1 MKSSIRLVPTTGMS
15 QEDWL
20 RHRKQGIG
28 ASEVAVVL
36 GLSPYKASIQLFY
49 EKVGEDLGFSIE
61 NLSKFLGKEQEPFL
75 ATLWEYWDPKNPGHD
90 QMIANYRADR
100 KIRRCKRVNAYAHNP
115 AYPWLFVSLDREIN
129 QHVDHNGVLRGN
141 GTLELKTIGGYE
153 ADKWEAGF
161 PPGYVV
167 QVQTQIGVCE
177 YEYGESAIMKDNRD
191 YFVLPFESNKT
202 IFEAI
207 ITQTKVFWDK
217 VEEGRKIITQRYEA
231 DRNFNRAAVDEL
243 TAALQSLEPEPDGSD
258 AFNSYLKEKYKIA
271 LPGERQGT
279 PELLADAVA
288 HREAKE
294 RIKEIEETKQ
304 LFENKLKNF
313 LGQENADSI
322 DFGVN
327 GYVSWKANKNGV
339 RMFQNKTK

>member
-1 MKSSIRLVPTTGMS
+1 MKSTIRLVPTTTMS

-75 ATLWEYWDPKNPGHD
+75 ATLWEYWDPQNPGHD

-129 QHVDHNGVLRGN
+129 QYDGRGN
-141 GTLELKTIGGYE
+141 GALELKTIGGYE

-177 YEYGESAIMKDNRD
+177 YLFGESAVMKDNRD
-191 YFVLPFESNKT
+191 YFVLPFDQNTT

-207 ITQTKVFWDK
+207 VTQTKIFWDK

-258 AFNSYLKEKYKIA
+258 AFNAYLKERYRIA
-271 LPGERQGT
+271 LPGERPGT
-279 PELLADAVA
+279 PELLADAVG
-288 HREAKE
+288 HRDAKD

-313 LGQENADSI
+313 LGRENADSI
-322 DFGVN
+322 DFGAN
-327 GYVSWKANKNGV
+327 GYVSWKANKNGTRV
-339 RMFQNKTK
+339 FQNKTK